1 MSQVSL
7 ADSICRV
14 QQAQAVLSIWLERT
28 SLRTHSNGEE
38 DLIGAIMSLLQ
49 GVPEIME
56 GADEVLA
63 GMVMQGLAGKKS

>member
-14 QQAQAVLSIWLERT
+14 QQAQAVLSIWLERA

-38 DLIGAIMSLLQ
+38 DLIGAIISLLQ
-49 GVPEIME
+49 GIPEIMDDAE
-56 GADEVLA
+56 EVLA
-63 GMVMQGLAGKKS
+63 GIVMQELAGKKS